1 MKNSTILKY
10 LSKYFIAFLISYYLL
25 VFAAYAGSAKND
37 LANIVG
43 LVVAFGTFVGWF
55 FLLKADVKKL
65 SDHVNNQ

>member
-10 LSKYFIAFLISYYLL
+10 LSKYFIAAIISYYLL

-37 LANIVG
+37 LANLMG
-43 LVVAFGTFVGWF
+43 LTIAFGTFVGWF

-65 SDHVNNQ
+65 SNRINN